1 MANKLNVITRLAIL
15 VFFSVL
21 VSANIA
27 AGKVIYVDGDAVG
40 ANDGSS
46 WENAYLC
53 LQDALADAHSGDE
66 IRVANGIYKPDRRTS
81 EGSDGRPL
89 ITASGDRTATFELI
103 NGVTIKGG
111 YAGYGEDDPNMR
123 DIDLYE
129 TILSGDLYGNDVD
142 VNNPEDLWEESSRAE
157 NSYHVV
163 MISRGYYSAI
173 DGFTITGGNANESS
187 ERGGGLYN
195 NRGLIQIT
203 NCTFTE
209 NSALFGGGGLFNSQ
223 GLIRITNCTFTG
235 NSALSRGGGIY
246 NSVGELSLTNCIFA
260 RNVADGNEI
269 VSGGGG
275 IYNALSDPNLTNCT
289 FIENLARHSSGG
301 GIRNIGKSG
310 PSLVNCTFIE
320 NSARD
325 GGGISNTD
333 DSYITLTNCK
343 FIKNSAADE
352 GGGMYNRISK
362 ISNPT
367 LKNCLFVGNRA
378 CRGGGLFNRSG
389 APILTNCTFTLNS
402 SDEGDA
408 LYSRSGYERN
418 TVTLF
423 NCIIW
428 DGGNGID
435 NFAPSTMN
443 IFYSNIQG
451 GWSGEG
457 NIDENPLFVDILGP
471 DNIPGTE
478 DDNLRLS
485 LSSPCIDSGDPGY
498 VPEPNETDLDGNRRI
513 IRGRI
518 DMGTYEF
525 QYLLYVDDD
534 APYDAW
540 SGEPEEISY
549 LQEDGTEAH
558 PFDTI
563 QEAINIAK
571 DGHTILVRPGVYG
584 KINFKGKAITVTG
597 TEGAAVIEAP
607 PLVDWDAVTFHTGEG
622 RGSVL
627 KNFIIRNSGRAIT
640 INSGSPKIRNITI
653 VDNYYGIA
661 AYDDS
666 NPDISNCIFWHNK
679 EGDLFGCKCRYSCI
693 ESRIPGEGNI
703 YVNPLFVD
711 AANGDY
717 HLKSEGWRWNTN
729 SESWTWDD
737 MTSLCIDAG
746 DPCSPLGDELMSVP
760 RDPDN
765 IYGVNRHID
774 MGVYGGTCQASMLPR
789 DWTPPEEDTTPPVP
803 DPAQWALNGAPREVY
818 DPMTRIRLTEM
829 EAAQATDA
837 SGVVEYFFDCTTRRD
852 LSSGWQSSR
861 TYSVE
866 VRDQGG
872 HSFRVKA
879 RDLYLNETAWSEE
892 CTAVR

>member
-1 MANKLNVITRLAIL
+1 MANKLNVITRFVIL
-15 VFFSVL
+15 VFFAVL
-21 VSANIA
+21 GSYTA
-27 AGKVIYVDGDAVG
+27 ATGKVIYVDGDAVG

-66 IRVANGIYKPDRRTS
+66 IRVANGIYKPDRRQGIRS
-81 EGSDGRPL
+81 RSGDH
-89 ITASGDRTATFELI
+89 IIASGDRTAKFVLE
-103 NGVTIKGG
+103 NVTMKGG
-111 YAGYGEDDPNMR
+111 YAGYGKRDPNAR

-142 VNNPEDLWEESSRAE
+142 VNNPGDLWDEPSRAE

-163 MISRGYYSAI
+163 RVGDAVRVRDAVAVL
-173 DGFTITGGNANESS
+173 DGFTITGGNAYESS
-187 ERGGGLYN
+187 FGKSDGYGGGLN
-195 NRGLIQIT
+195 NQRGK
-203 NCTFTE
+203 
-209 NSALFGGGGLFNSQ
+209 
-223 GLIRITNCTFTG
+223 IRITNCTFTG
-235 NSALSRGGGIY
+235 NSALFSGGGIY
-246 NSVGELSLTNCIFA
+246 NHRGELSLTNCIFA
-260 RNVADGNEI
+260 RNVAGTY
-269 VSGGGG
+269 GGGG
-275 IYNALSDPNLTNCT
+275 ISNYLSDPNLTNCT
-289 FIENLARHSSGG
+289 FIENLARDGDGG
-301 GIRNIGKSG
+301 GIYNGMSG

-325 GGGISNTD
+325 GGGISNRD

-435 NFAPSTMN
+435 NSAPSTMN

-571 DGHTILVRPGVYG
+571 DGYTILVRPGVYG

-640 INSGSPKIRNITI
+640 INSGSPKIHNITI

-693 ESRIPGEGNI
+693 ESRIGGEGNI

-774 MGVYGGTCQASMLPR
+774 MGVYGGTCQASMLPC
-789 DWTPPEEDTTPPVP
+789 DWTPPEEDTTPPAP
-803 DPAQWALNGAPREVY
+803 DPAQWAPNGAPREVY
-818 DPMTRIRLTEM
+818 DPMTRIHLIEM
-829 EAAQATDA
+829 EAAQVTDA
-837 SGVVEYFFDCTTRRD
+837 SGLVEYFFECTTRRD
-852 LSSGWQSSR
+852 FSSGWQSSR

-866 VRDQGG
+866 VRDLGE
-872 HSFRVKA
+872 HRFRVKA

-892 CTAVR
+892 RTAAR